1 MEKIKWYANIFNA
14 KNDNMVDYVEYKSL
28 KDTLLYHADDEQA
41 KIFGIN
47 ENEEVIDIKNTGEV
61 LTNEQEK
68 ELLKKFGEL
77 NGNE

>member
-1 MEKIKWYANIFNA
+1 MKKIEWFANVFN
-14 KNDNMVDYVEYKSL
+14 KNNDNMVDYVEYKSL
-28 KDTLLYHADDEQA
+28 KDALLYHGDDEQA
-41 KIFGIN
+41 EIFGIN